1 MFIINANPTYRCN
14 NFPLYFNHIKCAMA
28 MLIWLLMVFAVVD
41 LTTATVT
48 PDTLNVSMIIV
59 TVQKLHLMV

>member
-1 MFIINANPTYRCN
+1 MQTTYRCN

-28 MLIWLLMVFAVVD
+28 MLIWSLMVFAVVD

-48 PDTLNVSMIIV
+48 RAQTPSMLV
-59 TVQKLHLMV
+59 